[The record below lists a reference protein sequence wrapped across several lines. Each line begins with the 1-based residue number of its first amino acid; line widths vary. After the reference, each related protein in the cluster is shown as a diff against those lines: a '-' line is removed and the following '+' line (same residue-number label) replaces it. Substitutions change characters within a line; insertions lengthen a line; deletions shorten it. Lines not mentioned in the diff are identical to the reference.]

1 MSRLL
6 ATTVALSGSCDIG
19 DTLRYII
26 KKSNAIRTRS
36 LLFVCMCIYIM
47 MHRVSKNGC
56 IEKSVRTCQILADFV
71 NSFSGADNTPFK
83 QNSRTTSHHI
93 TILLY
98 EM

>member
-1 MSRLL
+1 
-6 ATTVALSGSCDIG
+6 
-19 DTLRYII
+19 
-26 KKSNAIRTRS
+26 
-36 LLFVCMCIYIM
+36 M